1 MSTTDKNRG
10 RPGAAVFGDLA
21 GKKKKQEKQ
30 ENTAGNPGKKTGK
43 PGNPLRHRYLREL
56 RSEFGKYLVI
66 FLLLV
71 FTIGFISGFL
81 VADGS
86 MIIAYNESFEKYRI
100 EDGNFRTDQ
109 EISKSNRRDI
119 EDLGVTLY
127 DNFFIEKSIGNGSA
141 LRVFQ
146 NQEEVNL
153 PCLMKGEFPEK
164 TGEAK
169 RPPGG
174 KPGGFSA

>member
-1 MSTTDKNRG
+1 M
-10 RPGAAVFGDLA
+10 A
-21 GKKKKQEKQ
+21 GKKEKQEKQEKQ

-127 DNFFIEKSIGNGSA
+127 DN
-141 LRVFQ
+141 
-146 NQEEVNL
+146 
-153 PCLMKGEFPEK
+153 
-164 TGEAK
+164 
-169 RPPGG
+169 
-174 KPGGFSA
+174 